1 MKRLTCDDDG
11 VSQLYGRSSN
21 KRPRLSGPEALGTG
35 RAALGAPAARSAR
48 GLIVDSG
55 LQSSEHFAQG
65 GSCSSS
71 SGLLGAGLR
80 GIRRVDRTPDRV
92 DDSVDRSGD
101 VILVRDM
108 ADVEDISAEEFR
120 LSVFGPVRAVGT
132 GGAAAAA
139 AGTAAASGSG
149 PLAAAAAA
157 FARVAAAGAGPEDAD
172 EVLITATVGQVST
185 LLDLPHSR
193 PDCAAHRFQRP
204 GVGLAAAASAA
215 KANTAHCP
223 QCFCYVCD
231 VKASECAYWGT
242 GPAAANHAH
251 AHGASKEWA
260 RLRLRLRSLPPA
272 GRQSLLAAIAA
283 PRRSGRRAAAGRAS
297 TPPAAAA
304 TWPAAAATEPEAA
317 AGGAA
322 AEAEA
327 VDAGAP

>member
-1 MKRLTCDDDG
+1 MIYRFGVVDLTHESSSEDEGEQLVGNSRRSAGSAALAARQAARGRLGSSPAAAAHTHSVQRLTCDDDG

-172 EVLITATVGQVST
+172 EVLITATVGQV
-185 LLDLPHSR
+185 R
-193 PDCAAHRFQRP
+193 W
-204 GVGLAAAASAA
+204 GGL
-215 KANTAHCP
+215 
-223 QCFCYVCD
+223 
-231 VKASECAYWGT
+231 
-242 GPAAANHAH
+242 
-251 AHGASKEWA
+251 
-260 RLRLRLRSLPPA
+260 
-272 GRQSLLAAIAA
+272 RQEA
-283 PRRSGRRAAAGRAS
+283 RAACVG
-297 TPPAAAA
+297 P
-304 TWPAAAATEPEAA
+304 
-317 AGGAA
+317 G
-322 AEAEA
+322 
-327 VDAGAP
+327 D